1 MTAGTV
7 STVEVP
13 AYRPFAVRAVRVQ
26 RLSPAFVRVTFGGA
40 DLDEFRSGGRDQRIK
55 VVLPRPDTGLT
66 ACPRGGDW
74 YGEWRALPP
83 GRRNPVRTY
92 TVRAA
97 RPERY
102 EVDVDFVLHDGA
114 IGPAARWAQTCAVGS
129 EAVLIGPNA
138 RFPGDCGGVEWRPPT
153 GAPGLLL
160 AGDETAV
167 PAVCAIVEQLP
178 RDARGRVFLEVPTIA
193 DVLPVQAPAGA
204 QVTWLPRRSR
214 VTDRPRGELLTG
226 AVLAALPPAPAV
238 DPAVED
244 ASDDEPVVWDV
255 PHGIASAPTRYVWLA
270 GEARVV
276 TGLRRR
282 LLADAGLDRSAVAFM
297 GYWRE
302 GRAAE

>member
-7 STVEVP
+7 PTVEVP

-26 RLSPAFVRVTFGGA
+26 RLSPAFVRVTFGGP
-40 DLDEFRSGGRDQRIK
+40 DLGEFRSGGCDQRIK
-55 VVLPRPDTGLT
+55 VVLPRPDTGL
-66 ACPRGGDW
+66 ADCPRGGDW

-83 GRRNPVRTY
+83 ERRNPIRTY

-97 RPERY
+97 RPERQ

-114 IGPAARWAQTCAVGS
+114 TGPAARWAGSCAAGS

-138 RFPGDCGGVEWRPPT
+138 RFPGDCGGVEWRPPA
-153 GAPGLLL
+153 GAAELLL
-160 AGDETAV
+160 AADETAV
-167 PAVCAIVEQLP
+167 PAACAIVEQLP
-178 RDARGRVFLEVPTIA
+178 GDARGQVFLEVPAVA
-193 DVLPVQAPAGA
+193 DVLAVRAPAGV
-204 QVTWLPRRSR
+204 QVTWLPRSSR
-214 VTDRPRGELLTG
+214 ITDRPRGELLT
-226 AVLAALPPAPAV
+226 ATVLAALPSAGPWPSDGADTP
-238 DPAVED
+238 
-244 ASDDEPVVWDV
+244 DDELVLWDV
-255 PHGIASAPTRYVWLA
+255 PDETAPALARYVWLA

-297 GYWRE
+297 GYWWE